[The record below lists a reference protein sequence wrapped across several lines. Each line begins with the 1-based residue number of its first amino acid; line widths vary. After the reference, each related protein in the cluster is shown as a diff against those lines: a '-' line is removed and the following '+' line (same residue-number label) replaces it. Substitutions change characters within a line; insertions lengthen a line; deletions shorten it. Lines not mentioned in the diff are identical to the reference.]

1 MEYHHG
7 AVTEFVT
14 QFSDED
20 MTNLDPEIW
29 HCVQRVY
36 DEVSMTLNPS
46 PELEKVKHWEFFQHN
61 ATHLKLFSAQAE
73 GFLKVVFL
81 LGLFTYYFLYLIKSS
96 LLSIMHSRTLPFSAQ
111 FQFNATT
118 VLLGLS
124 ASKQIYT
131 VEYYRIGSIQSC
143 SVVLAKYCLFYLL
156 HQPI

>member
-46 PELEKVKHWEFFQHN
+46 PELEEVKHWDFY
-61 ATHLKLFSAQAE
+61 SIY
-73 GFLKVVFL
+73 L
-81 LGLFTYYFLYLIKSS
+81 LTSNYFLYRL
-96 LLSIMHSRTLPFSAQ
+96 RDF
-111 FQFNATT
+111 
-118 VLLGLS
+118 
-124 ASKQIYT
+124 
-131 VEYYRIGSIQSC
+131 
-143 SVVLAKYCLFYLL
+143 
-156 HQPI
+156 